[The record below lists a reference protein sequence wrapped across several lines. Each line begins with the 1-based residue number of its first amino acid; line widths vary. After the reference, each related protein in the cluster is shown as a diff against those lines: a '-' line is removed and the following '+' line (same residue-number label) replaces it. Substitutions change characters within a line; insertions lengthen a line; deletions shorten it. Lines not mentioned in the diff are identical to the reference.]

1 MIKKLSAYT
10 ALLGLVLMAGC
21 SGSSSSP
28 PPVPTPPTTAWNV
41 AISAG
46 AGEILTTQ
54 QVLVLATVTQNGD
67 TAPDGTAV
75 NFLCSTGGVFTATGT
90 NEAVVA
96 TSGGKAGVYFTAPQ
110 AGSYIIQASVF
121 TVKSQ
126 INIKVKNP
134 DTTDKLEIFN
144 IVPAQGSL
152 DGGAQVTIYGK
163 NIGTPVEVSFNVD
176 GVLYAANVLNVDA
189 SGSSVQVV
197 TPKITAADPT
207 KTWGSDVVVRRGVG
221 TPTEQSVTVP
231 NGFTFTPT
239 SGLPEIYQLFPDH
252 GSPRGGDQV
261 TVFGQNFKAPVRV
274 QFTTN
279 LGTVE
284 ATGVTV
290 SDDGRQVQVITPQI
304 SAQPITEDLVAKVT
318 LVNQAG
324 TGNEKTVSKDNAFV
338 FTADQLTPKIS
349 TVSPNFGPI
358 EGGTQVTIFAEHT
371 PSSGFQMPV
380 QVIFGGGSI
389 SDHEAQIIS
398 VNQYEIVC
406 LSPDITDD
414 VGAGNLTPPIAVSIK
429 VTNIEAGLSDTLAA
443 AFTYGEALFI
453 SGNTP
458 TEGPMEGNNLV
469 TIFGSGFRSPLWVDY
484 LHGTPPMRTEVV
496 SVSGAE
502 LVVKMPAVEPPQCG
516 DIVAAFRVTLTDSN
530 AKTEGGQYKYR
541 GITPLVLSVDP
552 AIVGPP
558 DADSVDIDE
567 LTINGRN
574 FHSPVSVSI
583 NGLVFTEGTSSTT
596 GVTVTLVDEN
606 TITLTGVRHAIGPLD
621 IGLAYDTSACGTN
634 GVGIQDVATAVPVTV
649 TSVAANCSATLPG
662 GLSYEPYDTTC
673 RIPHILVAP
682 IDVTFNNT
690 VADDQGG
697 NCDQQT
703 FRITNVGTAYL
714 IWNADLIGV
723 NSDQFHLSP
732 GTPGGTLAP
741 NDSVDVAVDFC
752 PTSTG
757 MKSAT
762 VEVNS
767 NDPDTPTVNVN
778 LTGNGI

>member
-10 ALLGLVLMAGC
+10 ALIGLVLMAGC

-41 AISAG
+41 AVSVG

-110 AGSYIIQASVF
+110 AGDYTIQASVF
-121 TVKSQ
+121 SVKSQ
-126 INIKVKNP
+126 VNIKVKNP
-134 DTTDKLEIFN
+134 DTTDKLEIYN

-163 NIGTPVEVSFNVD
+163 NIGTPVEVSFTVD

-189 SGSSVQVV
+189 SGGSVQVV

-207 KTWGSDVVVRRGVG
+207 KTWGSDVVVKRGVG

-274 QFTTN
+274 QFETN

-324 TGNEKTVSKDNAFV
+324 TGNEKTVSKENAFV

-358 EGGTQVTIFAEHT
+358 EGGTQVTIFAAHT
-371 PSSGFQMPV
+371 PNSGFQMPV
-380 QVIFGGGSI
+380 QVIFGGGDI

-414 VGAGNLTPPIAVSIK
+414 VGAKNLTPPIAVSIT
-429 VTNIEAGLSDTLAA
+429 VTNIEAGLSDTMDA
-443 AFTYGEALFI
+443 AFTYGEPLFI

-469 TIFGSGFRSPLWVDY
+469 TIFGSGFRSPLWVDF
-484 LHGTPPMRTEVV
+484 LHGNPPLRTEVV
-496 SVSGAE
+496 SVSGSE
-502 LVVKMPAVEPPQCG
+502 LVVKMPAVEPPECG
-516 DIVAAFRVTLTDSN
+516 DIVASFRVTLTESSST
-530 AKTEGGQYKYR
+530 TEGGQYKYQ
-541 GITPLVLSVDP
+541 GLTPLVLSVDP
-552 AIVGPP
+552 AIVRPP
-558 DADSVDIDE
+558 NADGVDINE
-567 LTINGRN
+567 LTISGRN
-574 FHSPVSVSI
+574 FHSPISVSI
-583 NGLVFTEGTSSTT
+583 NGLVFTEGTNSGT

-606 TITLTGVRHAIGPLD
+606 TITLTGVQYAIGPSD
-621 IGLAYDTSACGTN
+621 IGLAYDSSGCGTN
-634 GVGIQDVATAVPVTV
+634 GAGTQDVATPVPVSV
-649 TSVAANCSATLPG
+649 TNVAAQCTATLPG
-662 GLSYEPYDTTC
+662 GLTYEPYDTTC
-673 RIPHILVAP
+673 KIADIAVSPTNIL
-682 IDVTFNNT
+682 FNDT
-690 VADDQGG
+690 IADAQGG
-697 NCDQQT
+697 NCDEQSFT
-703 FRITNVGTAYL
+703 ITNNGTVNL
-714 IWNADLIGV
+714 TWNANLIGG
-723 NSDQFHLSP
+723 NADQFSFP
-732 GTPGGTLAP
+732 GGNPGGTLAP
-741 NDSVDVAVDFC
+741 GTYVDVLVAFC

-757 MKSAT
+757 TKNAT
-762 VEVNS
+762 VEVHS
-767 NDPDTPTVNVN
+767 NDPDTPTVDVG
-778 LTGNGI
+778 LTGTGT